1 MVTKKVKFVSVIKLF
16 LFLIFGGLVLH
27 DVYMLTLYSLFTG
40 KYWSWSWNGLATF
53 IIAFM
58 TAYVIYGDFK
68 NQMKKMST
76 TRNSQH
82 LK

>member
-1 MVTKKVKFVSVIKLF
+1 MVSKKVKFVNVIKLF

-27 DVYMLTLYSLFTG
+27 DVYMLTLYNLFTG

-58 TAYVIYGDFK
+58 TAYVIYRDFK
-68 NQMKKMST
+68 NQMKKMSA

>member
-1 MVTKKVKFVSVIKLF
+1 MVTKKIKFVNVIKLF
-16 LFLIFGGLVLH
+16 LFFIFGGLVLH
-27 DVYMLTLYSLFTG
+27 DVYMLTLHGLFTG
-40 KYWSWSWNGLATF
+40 QYWSWSWNSLATF

-58 TAYVIYGDFK
+58 TAYVIFGDFK